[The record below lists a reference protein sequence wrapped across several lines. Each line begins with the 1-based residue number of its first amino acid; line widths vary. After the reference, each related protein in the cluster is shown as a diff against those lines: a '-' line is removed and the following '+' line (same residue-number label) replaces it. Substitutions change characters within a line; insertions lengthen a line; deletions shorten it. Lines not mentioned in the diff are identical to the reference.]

1 MQRVLWFLRTY
12 RNARR
17 LGFTRID
24 ALRAARVNAT

>member
-1 MQRVLWFLRTY
+1 MRRWLLFLRTY

-24 ALRAARVNAT
+24 AMRAARANSG